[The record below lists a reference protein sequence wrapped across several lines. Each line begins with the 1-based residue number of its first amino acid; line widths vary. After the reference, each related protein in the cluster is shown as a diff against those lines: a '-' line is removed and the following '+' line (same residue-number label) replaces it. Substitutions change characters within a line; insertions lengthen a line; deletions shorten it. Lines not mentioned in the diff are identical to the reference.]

1 MPEEE
6 TKRINGHE
14 PSPANPEQRKEV
26 IQRLFMS
33 ARLMEPQMNILHR
46 NGHFVQAEC
55 QFQIIQG
62 IYNRLSDQEYKYC
75 ICH

>member
-1 MPEEE
+1 MPQE
-6 TKRINGHE
+6 NNNMDGPA
-14 PSPANPEQRKEV
+14 PSPANPDQRKEV
-26 IQRLFMS
+26 IKRLFKS
-33 ARLMEPQMNILHR
+33 ARLMEHQMNTLFTG
-46 NGHFVQAEC
+46 GHIIQAEC

>member
-1 MPEEE
+1 MPKE
-6 TKRINGHE
+6 NNNMDGPA

-26 IQRLFMS
+26 IQRLFKS
-33 ARLMEPQMNILHR
+33 ARLMEPQMNTLFK
-46 NGHFVQAEC
+46 NGHFIQAEC

>member
-26 IQRLFMS
+26 IQRLFKS
-33 ARLMEPQMNILHR
+33 ARLMEHQMNTLFTG
-46 NGHFVQAEC
+46 GHIIQAEC

>member
-1 MPEEE
+1 MPKE
-6 TKRINGHE
+6 NNNMDGPA
-14 PSPANPEQRKEV
+14 PSPSNPDQRKEV
-26 IQRLFMS
+26 IKRLFKS
-33 ARLMEPQMNILHR
+33 ARLMEHQMDTLFTD
-46 NGHFVQAEC
+46 GHIIQAEC